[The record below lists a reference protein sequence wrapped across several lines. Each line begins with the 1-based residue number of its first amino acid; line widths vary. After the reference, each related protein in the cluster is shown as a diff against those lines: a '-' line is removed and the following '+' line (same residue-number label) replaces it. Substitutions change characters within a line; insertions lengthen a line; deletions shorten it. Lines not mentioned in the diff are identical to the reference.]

1 MEDLVVDFGHFFEVV
16 GVEGDGL
23 VDETTGTG
31 YVLGCL
37 EFVAGEKDNFDATCF
52 EGVEGFRD
60 EILEFVFDA
69 GET

>member
-16 GVEGDGL
+16 GVEGDGF
-23 VDETTGTG
+23 VDEPTGTG
-31 YVLGCL
+31 YVFGGF